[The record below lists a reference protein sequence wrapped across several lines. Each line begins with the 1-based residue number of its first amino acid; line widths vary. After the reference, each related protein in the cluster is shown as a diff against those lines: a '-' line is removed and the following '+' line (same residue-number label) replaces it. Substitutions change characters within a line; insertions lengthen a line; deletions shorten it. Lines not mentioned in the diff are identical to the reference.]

1 MYSKKIEDEAYYEK
15 IIMSKDFSERSIIK
29 IITKNNFEPLMDEKD
44 PKAERVMMMIW
55 QGKEA
60 AKCDGD
66 IYGYS
71 NMVHVIMSK
80 AKKVID
86 RNGNTFMQIIT
97 NFF

>member
-1 MYSKKIEDEAYYEK
+1 MYSKKIEDETYYEK
-15 IIMSKDFSERSIIK
+15 IIMSKDFSDRSIIK

-60 AKCDGD
+60 ATCDGD

-71 NMVHVIMSK
+71 NMVHVIFSK
-80 AKKVID
+80 AKKVMD